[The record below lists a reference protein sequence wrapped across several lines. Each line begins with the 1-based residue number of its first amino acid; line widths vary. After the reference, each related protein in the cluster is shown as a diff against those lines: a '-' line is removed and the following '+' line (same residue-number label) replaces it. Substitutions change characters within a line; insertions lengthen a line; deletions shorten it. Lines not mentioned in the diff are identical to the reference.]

1 MDYRKH
7 INGAFNIRKTKL
19 IEYPLS
25 DNTWDQEEID
35 AINAVVESRQFTMGL
50 KTKEFEE
57 KFAKYFG
64 IKYAIM
70 VNSGSSAN
78 LIAIAALFY
87 TGKLKKGDEVIV
99 PAVSWSTTYYP
110 LHQYGLKLKF
120 VDIDIDTLNIDVNQI
135 ENAISKHSKAIFV
148 VNLLGNPNDFDRI
161 INICNKYNL
170 LLIEDNCEAMGAKYN
185 GKYTGTFGAIG
196 TFSTFFSHHIC
207 TMEGGV
213 AVTDDEELY
222 HYMLSLRAHGWTRDL
237 RKESKIYQKSD
248 NEFYESWNFI
258 LPGYNLRPLE
268 IEAAIGIKQIEKI
281 AKIVK
286 TRRKN
291 ADYFVEMFK
300 DNKNISIQ
308 KEIGDSSWFGFAI
321 IVKNELKGKRDKIV
335 EKLKEN
341 GIEVRP
347 IVAGNF
353 TRNPVINF
361 MDHEICGNLD
371 NADYIHDNGFF
382 IGNHSVEIKEELD
395 YLFEILDKSSTL

>member
-1 MDYRKH
+1 MKIIYS
-7 INGAFNIRKTKL
+7 
-19 IEYPLS
+19 LS
-25 DNTWDQEEID
+25 DDTWDQEEID
-35 AINAVVESRQFTMGL
+35 AINEVVESGQFTMGP
-50 KTKEFEE
+50 KTKEYEK
-57 KFAKYFG
+57 KFADYFG
-64 IKYAIM
+64 VKYAVM

-78 LIAIAALFY
+78 LIAIASLIY
-87 TGKLKKGDEVIV
+87 SGRLNKGDEVIV
-99 PAVSWSTTYYP
+99 PAVSWSTTYFPIYQ
-110 LHQYGLKLKF
+110 HNLKLKF
-120 VDIDIDTLNIDVNQI
+120 VDINLDTLNLDLTKI
-135 ENAISKHSKAIFV
+135 ENAVTKKTKAILA
-148 VNLLGNPNDFDRI
+148 VNLLGNPNDFNRL
-161 INICNKYNL
+161 NKICKKHNL
-170 LLIEDNCEAMGAKYN
+170 LLIEDNCEALGAKHN
-185 GKYTGTFGAIG
+185 NKYTGTFGIIG
-196 TFSTFFSHHIC
+196 TFSTFYSHHIC

-237 RKESKIYQKSD
+237 PKGSKIYQKSD

-281 AKIVK
+281 DKIIE